1 MNCNSS
7 LSSSNFNCGLL
18 FSNVKSFMFWYSN
31 FMTNRHVYFGI
42 GVQLQSWNS
51 KIIPNLIMIKLLN
64 LQDSFWYCA
73 CLTKDHKLRI
83 NYGSID
89 ENGKS
94 GANVYRTKS
103 VTRPACLSDGN
114 LNIPRELGHYHVCRC
129 PAPSC
134 QPSDNV
140 LTVYI
145 WQMLRFYNDIFH
157 SCSCEASMLRKW
169 NCKLVLGAFKS
180 IQVLFY

>member
-18 FSNVKSFMFWYSN
+18 FSNVKSFLFWYSN

-83 NYGSID
+83 NYGCID

-103 VTRPACLSDGN
+103 VTRPACLSRRKFKYPAGTRT
-114 LNIPRELGHYHVCRC
+114 LPRLQMPC
-129 PAPSC
+129 PLMSTIRQCTDCIHLADAP
-134 QPSDNV
+134 
-140 LTVYI
+140 L
-145 WQMLRFYNDIFH
+145 L
-157 SCSCEASMLRKW
+157 
-169 NCKLVLGAFKS
+169 
-180 IQVLFY
+180 